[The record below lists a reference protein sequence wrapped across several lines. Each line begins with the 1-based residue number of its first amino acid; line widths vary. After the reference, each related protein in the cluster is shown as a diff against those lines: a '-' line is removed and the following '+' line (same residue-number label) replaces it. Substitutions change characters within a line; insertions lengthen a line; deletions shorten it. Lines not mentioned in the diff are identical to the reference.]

1 MYYEH
6 FSLTG
11 EPFSLTPDP
20 AFLFLGAKHRE
31 AMAAVEYGLAQGR
44 GFITL
49 IGEVGT
55 GKTTILYG
63 VLSQLGPEIATAY
76 IPYAAHGFEDLLR
89 VALKDLGEQPTP
101 ETSRLGLLEM
111 LQRMLVR
118 RDAAGQRTAL
128 VIDEAQSLPDATFE
142 ELRLLS
148 NFETYTHKLLQ
159 IVLVGQP
166 ELQGRLR
173 QQNLRQLRERVSVRA
188 VINPLDADEMRA
200 YVGHRLAQVGGDS
213 RLFQPAALRSLVRH
227 ARGIPRRANILCHN
241 ALLFAYGRGLPQV
254 TPGIAAEAIAEMEE
268 RKPGWAGLPAL
279 FLGRRRWWRPVG
291 WAAASLAAL
300 AAASA
305 LMTRPESTGSAIT
318 ATEAISATP
327 PTLAGEATSGL
338 QEGPAPR
345 AVLETR
351 MTAVPAAPSSPG
363 PPDTPVPRD
372 GAGLAE
378 RSATRMVSLDAGE
391 SILSAARAAYGRAL
405 SHDEERDLL
414 AQIRRLNPGLRDVN
428 MVRAGARVFL
438 PATPA
443 GQQVHSRDVE

>member
-6 FSLTG
+6 FSLSG

-31 AMAAVEYGLAQGR
+31 AMAAVEYGLVHGR

-63 VLSQLGPEIATAY
+63 VLSRLGPEMATAY

-89 VALKDLGEQPTP
+89 VALKDLGERPTP
-101 ETSRLGLLEM
+101 DASRLDLLEM
-111 LQRMLVR
+111 LQGMLLR

-166 ELQGRLR
+166 ELQDRLR

-188 VINPLDADEMRA
+188 VINPLGADEMRD
-200 YVGHRLAQVGGDS
+200 YIGHRLAQVGGDS
-213 RLFQPAALRSLVRH
+213 RLFQPGALRAIVRH

-254 TPGIAAEAIAEMEE
+254 TSGVAAEAIAEMEE
-268 RKPGWAGLPAL
+268 RKPGWGGRAL
-279 FLGRRRWWRPVG
+279 VLRRRAWWRPVS
-291 WAAASLAAL
+291 WAVAGIGSLAVVGAFMARGRSAGPEIVMTDTVTAPPAQEIDL
-300 AAASA
+300 ASRHEPPPSDAA
-305 LMTRPESTGSAIT
+305 T
-318 ATEAISATP
+318 AT
-327 PTLAGEATSGL
+327 
-338 QEGPAPR
+338 QETRVDAVPVAVQRIAAVPIGPAGD
-345 AVLETR
+345 ADSL
-351 MTAVPAAPSSPG
+351 
-363 PPDTPVPRD
+363 
-372 GAGLAE
+372 
-378 RSATRMVSLDAGE
+378 ATRKVSLDPGE
-391 SILSAARAAYGRAL
+391 SILSAAREAYGRPL
-405 SHDEERDLL
+405 SDGEERALL
-414 AQIRRLNPGLRDVN
+414 AQIRRLNPGLRNVN
-428 MVRAGARVFL
+428 VVRAGATVNL
-438 PATPA
+438 PAVPV
-443 GQQVHSRDVE
+443 GSSSRIRGPE